1 MHPAFFVR
9 PRSRV
14 VHIGA
19 LLQIT
24 RTMPPY
30 RHRGEAGGAVSS
42 RQKKNLA
49 VKYRGPSMTPEK
61 WVLGR

>member
-1 MHPAFFVR
+1 
-9 PRSRV
+9 
-14 VHIGA
+14 
-19 LLQIT
+19 
-24 RTMPPY
+24 MPPY